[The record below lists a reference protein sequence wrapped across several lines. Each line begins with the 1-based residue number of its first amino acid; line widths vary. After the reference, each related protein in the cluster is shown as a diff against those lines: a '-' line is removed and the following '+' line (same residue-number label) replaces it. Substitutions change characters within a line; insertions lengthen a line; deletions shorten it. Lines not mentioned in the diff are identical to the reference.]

1 MYIESANYHSEVEYF
16 CERFPH
22 WDKLSSSRILITGGT
37 GMIGTF
43 LIDMIERYNELSG
56 SSIGV
61 IVIGRNRE
69 KAAKRFGTGF
79 AKPLFEFIEADLA
92 RPLPELPRVDF
103 LVHVG
108 GNAHPGVFSSDP
120 VGTMRSTLF
129 GTDALLD
136 HARRTGLR
144 SFLYVSSGEVYGICN
159 GMTSVGES
167 YSGSLDSTNPRSCYP
182 SGKRAAETLCASY
195 SSQYG
200 VPAVIVRPCHVYG
213 PTFDRSDT
221 RIASRF
227 IMDALDGK
235 DIVMKSAGTQV
246 RSYCYVG
253 DCAVGMLTALV
264 AGAQGNAY
272 NIANNDSVV
281 SIREYAETVAKA
293 CGVRITTVLPTSA
306 EMAAFNPVER
316 IVLDPT
322 KLEGLGWKPSIDLHS
337 GIGRTVALVTEKN
350 ASK

>member
-1 MYIESANYHSEVEYF
+1 VEYF

-56 SSIGV
+56 SGIGV

-69 KAAKRFGTGF
+69 NAAKRFGPGF
-79 AKPLFEFIEADLA
+79 TKPSFDFIEADLSQSV
-92 RPLPELPRVDF
+92 PELPCVDYMI
-103 LVHVG
+103 HAG
-108 GNAHPGVFSSDP
+108 GNSHPGAFSSDP
-120 VGTMRSTLF
+120 VGTMRSNLF

-159 GMTSVGES
+159 GLDSVTES
-167 YSGSLDSTNPRSCYP
+167 YSGSLDITNPRSCYP
-182 SGKRAAETLCASY
+182 SSKRAAETLCASY
-195 SSQYG
+195 ASQYG
-200 VPAVIVRPCHVYG
+200 IHAVIVRPCHVYG
-213 PTFDRSDT
+213 PTFVRSDT

-272 NIANNDSVV
+272 NIANRDSVA
-281 SIREYAETVAKA
+281 SIREYAEAVANA

-306 EMAAFNPVER
+306 ETAAFNPVER
-316 IVLDPT
+316 IVLDQT
-322 KLEGLGWKPSIDLHS
+322 KLEGLGWKPSVDLHS
-337 GIGRTVALVTEKN
+337 GIDRTVAMLN
-350 ASK
+350 F